1 MRRFLLCALLALP
14 LGSRAGAL
22 PLCHVSARDGGSL
35 LLPVARSWAEQEQG
49 LSGVL
54 DAGPGMLFLWQEAK
68 VRSLWM
74 KNTHMPLSAAFIG
87 VDGQVQ
93 DIIDLE
99 PESLD
104 FQASPGPVRAIV
116 EVPRGDFKRLGIHPG
131 SQISIQCEDSPS
143 PPAAPHTA
151 PAPAPHA
158 APHAAVPKHHAGQAP
173 SSPGASQ
180 INA

>member
-1 MRRFLLCALLALP
+1 MKQHGLLCALLLLP
-14 LGSRAGAL
+14 LGSRAEPL
-22 PLCHVSARDGGSL
+22 PLCHVSAKDGGSL

-74 KNTHMPLSAAFIG
+74 KNTHMPLSAAFIA
-87 VDGQVQ
+87 VDGRVQ
-93 DIIDLE
+93 AIIDLE

-116 EVPRGDFKRLGIHPG
+116 EVPRGDFERLGIHTG
-131 SQISIQCEDSPS
+131 SAISIQCEEAAA
-143 PPAAPHTA
+143 PPAAH
-151 PAPAPHA
+151 HA
-158 APHAAVPKHHAGQAP
+158 APASSPHATPHATAPKHHARQVPA
-173 SSPGASQ
+173 ASQ